1 MTRKEE
7 IQKAAEEYYDEVKYL
22 SDLSAFP
29 IAAFKAGAE
38 WADKTVCEWL
48 EDNIY
53 DYLYIN
59 RDGTMSNEDWK
70 KAEELTYS
78 ILDSID
84 LVPYIK
90 KHKNIG
96 GLINELENE
105 YDESPEVSNELLQGC
120 LFNVIGPEEFI
131 DYLEK
136 RYEGKF
142 TTYEVTIRNIIFKE

>member
-1 MTRKEE
+1 
-7 IQKAAEEYYDEVKYL
+7 
-22 SDLSAFP
+22 
-29 IAAFKAGAE
+29 
-38 WADKTVCEWL
+38 
-48 EDNIY
+48 
-53 DYLYIN
+53 
-59 RDGTMSNEDWK
+59 MSNEDWK

-90 KHKNIG
+90 KHNNEDIY
-96 GLINELENE
+96 GLIDELEDE
-105 YDESPEVSNELLQGC
+105 YDESPEVCNELMQGC

-142 TTYEVTIRNIIFKE
+142 KTYEVTIRNIIFKE

>member
-1 MTRKEE
+1 
-7 IQKAAEEYYDEVKYL
+7 
-22 SDLSAFP
+22 
-29 IAAFKAGAE
+29 
-38 WADKTVCEWL
+38 
-48 EDNIY
+48 
-53 DYLYIN
+53 
-59 RDGTMSNEDWK
+59 MSNEDWK

-90 KHKNIG
+90 KHKNIHA
-96 GLINELENE
+96 LINELENE
-105 YDESPEVSNELLQGC
+105 YDESPEVSNKLLQGC

>member
-1 MTRKEE
+1 
-7 IQKAAEEYYDEVKYL
+7 
-22 SDLSAFP
+22 
-29 IAAFKAGAE
+29 
-38 WADKTVCEWL
+38 
-48 EDNIY
+48 
-53 DYLYIN
+53 
-59 RDGTMSNEDWK
+59 MSNEDWK

-90 KHKNIG
+90 KHNNENIY
-96 GLINELENE
+96 GLINELEDE
-105 YDESPEVSNELLQGC
+105 YDESPAVCNKLMQGY